1 MVSSY
6 NLNNFP
12 FPEKFYVWI
21 TIQFSQNALNDNQYS
36 GENGWIKLVGDT
48 TLNCSGEYDE
58 ATGVYQYQYIEG
70 WDTDDDDVVEL
81 EEDDLVEEFSFE
93 YATNT
98 IPQKLDFLKNNPR
111 VDEFRLT
118 YETFCCNNIIELY
131 KYTRPVSSEDANLRI
146 DLVPPIL
153 RE

>member
-21 TIQFSQNALNDNQYS
+21 TIQFSQNALNDDQYS
-36 GENGWIKLVGDT
+36 GENGWIKLVADT
-48 TLNCSGEYDE
+48 TRNTSGEYDE
-58 ATGVYQYQYIEG
+58 VNGVYQYQHIEG
-70 WDTDDDDVVEL
+70 WDGDDDVFEL
-81 EEDDLVEEFSFE
+81 EEDELVEEFSFE
-93 YATNT
+93 YATNI
-98 IPQKLDFLKNNPR
+98 IPQKLDFLKNNPH

-131 KYTRPVSSEDANLRI
+131 KYTRPVELI
-146 DLVPPIL
+146 DPVL